1 MAYEV
6 NKFNGVFLTSVADG
20 TIDTT
25 TDLRLVGKNYA
36 GYGEVQNENFV
47 HLLENFANTTAPPKS
62 VTGQIWFDTSTK
74 KLKFYDGTRF
84 KVAGGAEASASAP
97 SGLAAGDFWWDTG
110 AKQLYTY
117 NGTAFTLIGPSA
129 SPDLGTSTISP
140 AVVYGTIGTAEG
152 PHTILKVIS
161 DSKTIAI
168 VSKTA
173 FTLDNSKNAID
184 DFTVIKKGV
193 TLAKSQTGVSTD
205 DFTFWGTASNA
216 TKLGGFTA
224 DQYIKT
230 GESSFTSEVSF
241 KDPGFSVGDGNDL
254 RINVEGGNDVIIEN
268 RLGNDITFRITVTE
282 TTDER
287 DIALITKT
295 GLMPGANNSYTLGSP
310 ITTAYPQ
317 GLRWSNVHSTTFT
330 GSLVGAVTGNTTG
343 SHKGNVLAND
353 NTEMINAATK
363 QIGFPLANIVG
374 TLTGSI
380 TGSAATA
387 ANAGLLDGLAGCG
400 TALPIDPDTGL
411 PIFVATVAIR
421 NSSGNLVAN
430 QFVGTADNVDRTFID
445 RTNARV
451 DPAWADGT
459 ASTQYRTARLTATAY
474 SIAARDISGDI
485 TANVFQGTATAARY
499 ADLAE
504 KYLADQEY
512 EVGTVVMI
520 GGEKEVTAAD
530 VNTRAIG
537 VVSAN
542 PAYMMNSELQGG
554 TYIALKG
561 RVPCKVYGSVRKGDR
576 LVAGPR
582 GAAIAAHGNYANVFA
597 VALESTGS
605 DNISVIEALVL

>member
-62 VTGQIWFDTSTK
+62 ITGQIWFDTAAK
-74 KLKFYDGTRF
+74 KLKFYDGSRF
-84 KVAGGAEASASAP
+84 KIAGGAEASASAP
-97 SGLAAGDFWWDTG
+97 SGLVAGDFWWDTG

-117 NGTAFTLIGPSA
+117 NGTAFTLIGPIA

-140 AVVYGTIGTAEG
+140 AVVYGTISTAAG

-161 DSKTIAI
+161 DSKTIAVI
-168 VSKTA
+168 SKTA
-173 FTLDNSKNAID
+173 FTLDNSKNPID

-193 TLAKSQTGVSTD
+193 TLARSQTGVSTD

-241 KDPGFSVGDGNDL
+241 KDPGFQVGDGNDL
-254 RINVEGGNDVIIEN
+254 RVKIDNGNKVIIEN
-268 RLGNDITFRITVTE
+268 RLGTDITFRISVTE
-282 TTDER
+282 FTDER
-287 DIALITKT
+287 NIAIIKPF
-295 GLMPGANNSYTLGSP
+295 GVVPGVNNAYTLGAP
-310 ITTAYPQ
+310 IGTEFSQ
-317 GLRWSNVHSTTFT
+317 GLAWSNVYATTFT

-343 SHKGNVLAND
+343 SHTGNVLAND
-353 NTEMINAATK
+353 NDIMINAATK
-363 QIGFPLANIVG
+363 QIGFAGANIVG
-374 TLTGSI
+374 TLTGSV

-387 ANAGLLDGLAGCG
+387 ADAGKLNGLESS
-400 TALPIDPDTGL
+400 
-411 PIFVATVAIR
+411 ATVPGSAVSTVAVR
-421 NSSGNLVAN
+421 NSSGNILAN
-430 QFVGTADNVDRTFID
+430 QFVGIADKVDRTFID
-445 RTNARV
+445 RTDARV

-474 SIAARDISGDI
+474 SIAARDVSGNI
-485 TANVFQGTATAARY
+485 TANIFNGTATAARY

-561 RVPCKVYGSVRKGDR
+561 RVPCKVYGAIRKGDR
-576 LVAGPR
+576 LIAGPR

-597 VALESTGS
+597 VALESTNS
-605 DNISVIEALVL
+605 DSTTVIEALVL

>member
-74 KLKFYDGTRF
+74 KLKFYDGARF

-97 SGLAAGDFWWDTG
+97 SGLSAGDFWWDTG

-117 NGTAFTLIGPSA
+117 NGTAFTLIGPIS

-140 AVVYGTIGTAEG
+140 AVVYGTISTAEG

-168 VSKTA
+168 ISKTA
-173 FTLDNSKNAID
+173 FTLDSSKNAID
-184 DFTVIKKGV
+184 DFTVVKKGV

-216 TKLGGFTA
+216 AKLGGFTA

-230 GESSFTSEVSF
+230 GESSFISEVSF
-241 KDPGFSVGDGNDL
+241 KDPGFQVGDGNDL
-254 RINVEGGNDVIIEN
+254 RIRVEGGNQVIVEN
-268 RLGNDITFRITVTE
+268 RLGNDIRFRITVTE

-287 DIALITKT
+287 DIAIVKPIGVVPGVSGAYSLGAPSSTEIPG
-295 GLMPGANNSYTLGSP
+295 GLA
-310 ITTAYPQ
+310 
-317 GLRWSNVHSTTFT
+317 WSNVYATTFT

-353 NTEMINAATK
+353 NDIMVNAATK
-363 QIGFPLANIVG
+363 QIGFAGANIVG
-374 TLTGSI
+374 TLTGSV

-387 ANAGLLDGLAGCG
+387 ADAGTLNGLASS
-400 TALPIDPDTGL
+400 
-411 PIFVATVAIR
+411 ATVPGSAIATVTIR
-421 NSSGNLVAN
+421 NSSGNILAN
-430 QFVGTADNVDRTFID
+430 QFIGIADKVDRTFVD
-445 RTNARV
+445 RTDARV
-451 DPAWADGT
+451 DPAWSDGT

-474 SIAARDISGDI
+474 SIAARDVSGNI
-485 TANVFQGTATAARY
+485 TANIFNGTATAARY

-512 EVGTVVMI
+512 EVGTVVMV

-597 VALESTGS
+597 VALASTGS
-605 DNISVIEALVL
+605 DSISIIEALVL

>member
-47 HLLENFANTTAPPKS
+47 HLLESFANTTAPPKS
-62 VTGQIWFDTSTK
+62 VTGQVWFDTSTK
-74 KLKFYDGTRF
+74 KLKFYDGSRF

-117 NGTAFTLIGPSA
+117 NGTAFTLIGPIA

-140 AVVYGTIGTAEG
+140 AVVYGTVSTAEG

-241 KDPGFSVGDGNDL
+241 KDPGFQVGDGNDL
-254 RINVEGGNDVIIEN
+254 RINVEGGNNVIIEN

-295 GLMPGANNSYTLGSP
+295 GLMPGVSNAYTLGSP

-317 GLRWSNVHSTTFT
+317 GLRWSNVYATTFT
-330 GSLVGAVTGNTTG
+330 GSLVGAVTGDTTG

-353 NTEMINAATK
+353 NSVIINAATK
-363 QIGFPLANIVG
+363 QIGFAGANIVG

-387 ANAGLLDGLAGCG
+387 ATAQLLNGVESSAAAQL
-400 TALPIDPDTGL
+400 IDPDTGL
-411 PIFVATVAIR
+411 PILVATVAIR
-421 NSSGNLVAN
+421 SSNGNLVAN
-430 QFVGTADNVDRTFID
+430 QFVGTADKVDRTFID
-445 RTNARV
+445 RTDARS

-459 ASTQYRTARLTATAY
+459 VSTQYRTARLTATSY

-485 TANVFQGTATAARY
+485 TANVFKGTATAARY

-504 KYLADQEY
+504 KYIADQEY
-512 EVGTVVMI
+512 ETGTVVMI

-605 DNISVIEALVL
+605 DSISVIEALVL

>member
-62 VTGQIWFDTSTK
+62 ITGQIWFDTSTK

-97 SGLAAGDFWWDTG
+97 SGLVAGDFWWDTG

-117 NGTAFTLIGPSA
+117 NGTEFTLIGPIA

-161 DSKTIAI
+161 DGKTIAI

-184 DFTVIKKGV
+184 DFTVVKKGV
-193 TLAKSQTGVSTD
+193 TLVKSQTGVSTD

-230 GESSFTSEVSF
+230 GESSFVSEVSF
-241 KDPGFSVGDGNDL
+241 GDPGLQVGDGNDL
-254 RINVEGGNDVIIEN
+254 RIRVEGGNQVVVEN

-282 TTDER
+282 ATDER
-287 DIALITKT
+287 DIAVVTKT
-295 GLMPGANNSYTLGSP
+295 GIIPGVNGSYTLGAP
-310 ITTAYPQ
+310 IGSEYDPIN
-317 GLRWSNVHSTTFT
+317 GRRWSNVHAITFT
-330 GSLVGAVTGNTTG
+330 GNLVGAVTGDTTG

-353 NTEMINAATK
+353 NNTLINAATK
-363 QIGFPLANIVG
+363 QIGYAGANIVG
-374 TLTGSI
+374 TLTGSV

-387 ANAGLLDGLAGCG
+387 ADAGTLNGLASSA
-400 TALPIDPDTGL
+400 TWPLAPPSA
-411 PIFVATVAIR
+411 VATVAIR

-430 QFVGTADNVDRTFID
+430 QFVGIADNVDRTFID
-445 RTNARV
+445 RTDARV
-451 DPAWADGT
+451 DPAWSDGT

-474 SIAARDISGDI
+474 TIAARDVSGSI
-485 TANVFQGTATAARY
+485 TANIFNGTATAARY

-605 DNISVIEALVL
+605 ANISLIEALVL

>member
-62 VTGQIWFDTSTK
+62 ITGQIWFDTATK

-97 SGLAAGDFWWDTG
+97 SGLVAGDFWWDTG

-117 NGTAFTLIGPSA
+117 TGTEFTLIGPIA
-129 SPDLGTSTISP
+129 SPDLGTSIISP
-140 AVVYGTIGTAEG
+140 AVVYGTLSTAEG
-152 PHTILKVIS
+152 PHTILKIIS
-161 DSKTIAI
+161 DSKPIAI

-173 FTLDNSKNAID
+173 FTLDSSKNAID
-184 DFTVIKKGV
+184 DFTVIKKGI

-230 GESSFTSEVSF
+230 GESSFISEVSF
-241 KDPGFSVGDGNDL
+241 KDPGLQVGDGNDL
-254 RINVEGGNDVIIEN
+254 RIRVEGGNDVIVEN

-295 GLMPGANNSYTLGSP
+295 GIMPGVNGSYTLGSP
-310 ITTAYPQ
+310 ITTAYPS
-317 GLRWSNVHSTTFT
+317 GLAWSNVHSNTFT

-353 NTEMINAATK
+353 NDIMFNAATK
-363 QIGFPLANIVG
+363 QIGFAGANIVG
-374 TLTGSI
+374 TLTGSV

-387 ANAGLLDGLAGCG
+387 ADAGTLNGLASSATVPG
-400 TALPIDPDTGL
+400 TA
-411 PIFVATVAIR
+411 VSTVAIR
-421 NSSGNLVAN
+421 NSSGNILAN
-430 QFVGTADNVDRTFID
+430 QFVGIADKVDRTFID
-445 RTNARV
+445 RTDARA

-459 ASTQYRTARLTATAY
+459 VSTQYRTARLTATAY
-474 SIAARDISGDI
+474 SIAARDVSGNI
-485 TANVFQGTATAARY
+485 TANIFNGTATAARY

-512 EVGTVVMI
+512 EVGTVVMV

-582 GAAIAAHGNYANVFA
+582 GTAIAAHSNYANVFA

-605 DNISVIEALVL
+605 DSISVIEALVL

>member
-62 VTGQIWFDTSTK
+62 VTGQIWFDTAAK
-74 KLKFYDGTRF
+74 KLKFYDGSRF

-97 SGLAAGDFWWDTG
+97 SGLVAGDFWWDTG

-117 NGTAFTLIGPSA
+117 TGTEFTLIGPIA
-129 SPDLGTSTISP
+129 SPDLGTSIISP
-140 AVVYGTIGTAEG
+140 AVVYGTISTAEG
-152 PHTILKVIS
+152 PHTILKVIA
-161 DSKTIAI
+161 DSKTIAVI
-168 VSKTA
+168 SKTA

-184 DFTVIKKGV
+184 DFTVIKKGI
-193 TLAKSQTGVSTD
+193 TLVRSQTGVSTD

-216 TKLGGFTA
+216 AKLGGFTA

-241 KDPGFSVGDGNDL
+241 KDPGFQVGDGNDL
-254 RINVEGGNDVIIEN
+254 RIRVDEGTKVTIEN
-268 RLGNDITFRITVTE
+268 RLGNDIRFRISVRE
-282 TTDER
+282 FTDER
-287 DIALITKT
+287 DIAIIKSF
-295 GLMPGANNSYTLGSP
+295 GVVPGVNNAYTLGAPVS
-310 ITTAYPQ
+310 TDYPQ
-317 GLRWSNVHSTTFT
+317 GLAWSNVYATTFN

-353 NTEMINAATK
+353 NDVMINAATK
-363 QIGFPLANIVG
+363 QIGFAGANLVG
-374 TLTGSI
+374 TLTGSV

-387 ANAGLLDGLAGCG
+387 ADAGTLNGLASSA
-400 TALPIDPDTGL
+400 TATTG
-411 PIFVATVAIR
+411 VSTVTIR
-421 NSSGNLVAN
+421 NSSGNILAN
-430 QFVGTADNVDRTFID
+430 QFVGTADKVDRTFID
-445 RTNARV
+445 RTDARV
-451 DPAWADGT
+451 DPAWSDGT

-474 SIAARDISGDI
+474 SIVARDVSGNI
-485 TANVFQGTATAARY
+485 TANIFNGTATAARY

-512 EVGTVVMI
+512 ETGTVVMI

-561 RVPCKVYGSVRKGDR
+561 RVPCKVYGAVRKGDR
-576 LVAGPR
+576 LVAGPS

-597 VALESTGS
+597 VALESNGE
-605 DNISVIEALVL
+605 NNVKVIEALVL